1 MNAMPNHNMCERED
15 SSVCNLFSF
24 SSSFC
29 TLYYVCCNR
38 ARTLVPATQ
47 HDRAHPAR
55 TMHGC
60 DVTERNGT
68 FLGFFWAFGK
78 VLQRLKLPLLKKMYT
93 VQRVMKDHVYSW
105 GCPVNSCTG
114 NSAFYGEKN
123 QKMLG
128 RSTTSGQQ
136 DLFAFAERNT
146 RGLR

>member
-1 MNAMPNHNMCERED
+1 MQCQTTTCVKEKTRLCAIYSVFPLVFVHCTTFAVIEQEPLFPRHNM
-15 SSVCNLFSF
+15 
-24 SSSFC
+24 
-29 TLYYVCCNR
+29 T
-38 ARTLVPATQ
+38 ARTLLVPCTDATSL
-47 HDRAHPAR
+47 RE
-55 TMHGC
+55 MG
-60 DVTERNGT
+60 
-68 FLGFFWAFGK
+68 LFWAFGK